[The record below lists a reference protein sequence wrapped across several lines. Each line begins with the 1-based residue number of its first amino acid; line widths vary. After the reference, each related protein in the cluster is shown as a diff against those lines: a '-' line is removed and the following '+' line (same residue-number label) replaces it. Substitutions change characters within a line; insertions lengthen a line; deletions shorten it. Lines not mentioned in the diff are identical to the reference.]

1 MNKERFSTLIS
12 ILRQRLDLSQ
22 ERLAAQL
29 GVSFQTINRWE
40 NQRVSPSPN
49 AVRLIK
55 QRLIQMGAEGED
67 LLAKYFWDETR

>member
-1 MNKERFSTLIS
+1 MDKEQFSALIS
-12 ILRQRLDLSQ
+12 GLRQQLGLSQ

-29 GVSFQTINRWE
+29 GVSFQTVNRWE
-40 NQRVSPSPN
+40 NQRVNPSPN

-67 LLAKYFWDETR
+67 LLTKYF